1 MRSEQQYLD
10 MDPGA
15 AGISRR
21 TFLRGAAAAGLGT
34 GAAALLSACGGSSS
48 AATGA
53 RTAINSGLA
62 RPDHPVTWPIKGGPI
77 ASGLKP
83 ERNATLKIYNWRA
96 YLSPQVIN
104 NFCKKYDCKSELT
117 TYGTMPEAIEKLST
131 GQAAADVF
139 FPRIDEL
146 EQVIDGKLIQ
156 PLNHSYIA
164 NYSNLWSQLQNPF
177 YDVGWH
183 YTVPYTVYTTG
194 ITWRKDHVPKA
205 NDPTTLGWATPWQG
219 RYKGKVAVLDDY
231 RDGMVLGLLKNGIY
245 DLNTSDPAQI
255 AKAKNSLIELSNLT
269 NVHVDLNDYT
279 NVPSDQIWIHE
290 AFSGDMAPAAS
301 YMPKGT
307 SVDVIGYWF
316 PSDNRGPVGNDT
328 VTIPRSATNPVL
340 AHLFLNYLLDLDNA
354 LENTSYMGFMQP
366 IKGVTPQRLVS
377 EKIIPAS
384 LTTTTVLPSQLEAG
398 FRELQLT
405 PAANALWEQAWQE
418 FTDGA

>member
-1 MRSEQQYLD
+1 MGSEQWRLD
-10 MDPGA
+10 MDPDMP
-15 AGISRR
+15 GISRR
-21 TFLRGAAAAGLGT
+21 TLLRGAAAAGLGT
-34 GAAALLSACGGSSS
+34 GVAALLSACGGSST
-48 AATGA
+48 AATGVK
-53 RTAINSGLA
+53 TAINAGLA
-62 RPDHPVTWPIKGGPI
+62 SPEHPVTWPITGGPI
-77 ASGLKP
+77 ASGLQP
-83 ERNATLKIYNWRA
+83 EHNATLKIYNWVA
-96 YLSPQVIN
+96 YLNPQVVK
-104 NFCKKYDCKSELT
+104 NFCKKYNCKSELT

-131 GQAAADVF
+131 GQVAADVF

-146 EQVIDGKLIQ
+146 EQIIDGKLIQ
-156 PLNHSYIA
+156 PLNHSYIS

-194 ITWRKDHVPKA
+194 ITWRKDHVPKS

-219 RYKGKVAVLDDY
+219 QYKGKVAVLDDY

-245 DLNTSDPAQI
+245 DLNTSDPARI
-255 AKAKNSLIELSNLT
+255 TKAKNSLIELSSLT

-279 NVPSDQIWIHE
+279 NVPSGQIWIHE

-340 AHLFLNYLLDLDNA
+340 AHLFLDYLLELNNA
-354 LENTSYMGFMQP
+354 LENTSYIGYMQP
-366 IKGVTPQRLVS
+366 ISGVTPQRLVA
-377 EKIIPAS
+377 EKILPPS
-384 LTTTTVLPSQLEAG
+384 LTTTTVLPSQLEG
-398 FRELQLT
+398 GIRELQLS
-405 PAANALWEQAWQE
+405 PATNALWEQAWQE
-418 FTDGA
+418 FTHGA